1 MVRNDSFWE
10 LIMQTAVAFSSV
22 KLPASLV
29 GNARA
34 ASQPMRRSVASQ
46 IEYWATLGQIVEQH
60 GLTVQEARVAIEQY
74 EAAAKR
80 TRAEAQ
86 ASSMIDQFMAI
97 ESDGSLADKVREAV
111 ADNHRRAT
119 GSV

>member
-1 MVRNDSFWE
+1 MSAN
-10 LIMQTAVAFSSV
+10 VAFSSV
-22 KLPASLV
+22 KLPAALV

-60 GLTVQEARVAIEQY
+60 GLTVQEARIAIEQY

-80 TRAEAQ
+80 GQLEAQ
-86 ASSMIDQFMAI
+86 AHSMINEFMAI
-97 ESDGSLADKVREAV
+97 EADGSLADKVRDAV
-111 ADNHRRAT
+111 ANNSRRTAD
-119 GSV
+119 GV